1 MGILS
6 FTTRP
11 GRGCFHALV
20 AVGLLLGSAQ
30 EEASAQ
36 SLRGSSSSLD
46 RQAAQARRHGLPY
59 LSNARQVRRLVDAGR
74 LVRVAGTRDYTL
86 VDVSFPYAVPEARL
100 FIERVSAQYRRA
112 CHERLVVT
120 SLTRPLSHQP
130 RNASDRSVH
139 PTGMAIDF
147 RRPHGRCRA
156 WLESVLLSLE
166 AGGVLEATVERRP
179 PHYHV
184 VVFPKPYAAYV
195 KRLTARAARRTGE
208 PVVAETTVFHVVRRG
223 DTLTRIARRHGASID
238 ALRRANGLT
247 SSLILPGQALR
258 LPRRLA
264 PGEDGLQQGLD
275 ASAE

>member
-1 MGILS
+1 M
-6 FTTRP
+6 
-11 GRGCFHALV
+11 
-20 AVGLLLGSAQ
+20 
-30 EEASAQ
+30 
-36 SLRGSSSSLD
+36 
-46 RQAAQARRHGLPY
+46 
-59 LSNARQVRRLVDAGR
+59 DAGR
-74 LVRVAGTRDYTL
+74 LVPVAGTRDYTL
-86 VDVSFPYAVPEARL
+86 VDVSFPYALPEARL

-139 PTGMAIDF
+139 PTGMAIDL

-208 PVVAETTVFHVVRRG
+208 PAVAETTVFHVVRRG

-264 PGEDGLQQGLD
+264 QGEDGRHRLDDAGSERRAAEHRPPGYGRRLRRVPARTGGGLRHSDADPHRSGVSRPKASEEGLQQGLD